1 MPDSRTARKLGPVF
15 AWILQH
21 VSGVAGSMGK
31 RYYQSAFA
39 TLLLGTAVAIAL
51 LFFLKETG
59 TAAGVS
65 SSSAVQEVYA

>member
-1 MPDSRTARKLGPVF
+1 
-15 AWILQH
+15 
-21 VSGVAGSMGK
+21 MGK

-39 TLLLGTAVAIAL
+39 PLLLGTAVAIAL